1 VQRVNIILK
10 RPTKTDV
17 TVTHDPSDEV
27 CIAGVAVGLGKELR
41 ALVVEGIIIGT
52 GPVDSAV
59 LCYSATIFIDRL
71 RLVRAWAY
79 G

>member
-1 VQRVNIILK
+1 MQRVNIILR
-10 RPTKTDV
+10 RPTETDV

-27 CIAGVAVGLGKELR
+27 CIAEVAVGLGKELR

-59 LCYSATIFIDRL
+59 LSYTVVL
-71 RLVRAWAY
+71 L
-79 G
+79 